1 MPRVFRDYNVNQ
13 PMLFGP
19 DVREWLSDAHPSH
32 FISDVV
38 EKLDLTKIYKSYESK
53 GLRGAPPID
62 PRLLLKIMIYGY
74 SIGTRSSR
82 KLEKATYEDVAFR
95 ILSCDQHPDHDTI
108 AAFRRRHI
116 KSIHGIFL
124 QVLTLCQE
132 AGLVKMGH
140 VSLDGTKVKASAN
153 KSKSRN
159 YEQAKK
165 SQEELNAEIRAALTD
180 AKNTDAAEDKKYGK
194 GRRGDELPLRLK
206 NSASRKII
214 IDQLLAKIEVEA
226 TQRCREYVDEKA
238 EKKKEDDLWMEENG
252 EKFERRPPVNPNGKS
267 VAEIV
272 PARRNPTDYDSRIMK
287 EHQSGGH
294 IQGYNCQAAVD
305 ADSQVIV
312 AAEVTN
318 QVNDK
323 QLAPKMMAE
332 VEKNTGKTP
341 KIMTADNGYFSE
353 RDIVN
358 LEKMGIDPYIPPTSN
373 TIGKRHINVGQQCR
387 RLTVTA
393 FMREKLNSKTGGDIY
408 RKRKTIT
415 EPVFGQLKEA
425 RRFRT
430 FLLRGTEKVRG
441 EWQLMAIC
449 HNLGKLHKAKA

>member
-226 TQRCREYVDEKA
+226 AQRCREYVDEKA
-238 EKKKEDDLWMEENG
+238 EKKKEDDLWME
-252 EKFERRPPVNPNGKS
+252 
-267 VAEIV
+267 
-272 PARRNPTDYDSRIMK
+272 
-287 EHQSGGH
+287 
-294 IQGYNCQAAVD
+294 
-305 ADSQVIV
+305 
-312 AAEVTN
+312 
-318 QVNDK
+318 
-323 QLAPKMMAE
+323 
-332 VEKNTGKTP
+332 
-341 KIMTADNGYFSE
+341 
-353 RDIVN
+353 
-358 LEKMGIDPYIPPTSN
+358 
-373 TIGKRHINVGQQCR
+373 
-387 RLTVTA
+387 
-393 FMREKLNSKTGGDIY
+393 
-408 RKRKTIT
+408 
-415 EPVFGQLKEA
+415 
-425 RRFRT
+425 
-430 FLLRGTEKVRG
+430 
-441 EWQLMAIC
+441 
-449 HNLGKLHKAKA
+449 